1 VILQIVLFYLLIAY
15 LLGVLGTYLC
25 WKAEEEDRH
34 IQQVVREYRK
44 VRAIEEEEVKRQ
56 LQEQLLLPR

>member
-15 LLGVLGTYLC
+15 LMGVLGTYMC

-44 VRAIEEEEVKRQ
+44 VRAIEEEEGKRQ
-56 LQEQLLLPR
+56 LQEPLLL